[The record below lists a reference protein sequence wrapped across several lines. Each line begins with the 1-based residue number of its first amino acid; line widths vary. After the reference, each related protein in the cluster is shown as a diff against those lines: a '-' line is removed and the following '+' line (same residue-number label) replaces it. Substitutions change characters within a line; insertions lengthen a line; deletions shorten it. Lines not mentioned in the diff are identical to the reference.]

1 MEKFD
6 VIIIGAGPAGL
17 KCAETLGNSS
27 LRVLLLEKNAEI
39 GPKVCAGGL
48 TGKDLAFLNLP
59 DELIEFRYNQI
70 KLHVNGLSTTIKTG
84 NDFAF
89 TIDRR
94 ELGQWQL
101 QKLKQF
107 SNIEVRTN
115 ARVFEILND
124 AVVVDEQPI
133 GYSFLV
139 GADGSNSF
147 VKRFLGFPPRNRGIG
162 IQYIIPT
169 ERYRDFEFFFRPK
182 YFAAWYAW
190 IFPHRRYVSIGC
202 GAFRDVI
209 APADL
214 KRNFQRWLSDRHID
228 VRNGRY
234 ESFPMDSGYEGIRF
248 GNIYLAGDAAGL
260 LSSFTGEG
268 IYQALVSGEEVAKMI
283 LNTDFEPVKIPEVLE
298 TKQKHDRLIQMMID
312 AGNARSLIFSVG
324 ALLFKIP
331 RFANKAIEAF
341 G

>member
-27 LRVLLLEKNAEI
+27 LRVLLLEKM
-39 GPKVCAGGL
+39 PKLGQKFAPEASQAR
-48 TGKDLAFLNLP
+48 TLAFLDLP

-169 ERYRDFEFFFRPK
+169 ERYRDFEFFSGPNILQHGMRGFSTSSICFDRV
-182 YFAAWYAW
+182 WR
-190 IFPHRRYVSIGC
+190 ISRCHRSCRFEAEFSTMAVRQAYRY
-202 GAFRDVI
+202 
-209 APADL
+209 P
-214 KRNFQRWLSDRHID
+214 
-228 VRNGRY
+228 
-234 ESFPMDSGYEGIRF
+234 
-248 GNIYLAGDAAGL
+248 
-260 LSSFTGEG
+260 
-268 IYQALVSGEEVAKMI
+268 
-283 LNTDFEPVKIPEVLE
+283 
-298 TKQKHDRLIQMMID
+298 
-312 AGNARSLIFSVG
+312 
-324 ALLFKIP
+324 
-331 RFANKAIEAF
+331 
-341 G
+341 

>member
-48 TGKDLAFLNLP
+48 TGKDLAFLDLP

-84 NDFAF
+84 NDFAS
-89 TIDRR
+89 TIARR

-228 VRNGRY
+228 VSNGRY
-234 ESFPMDSGYEGIRF
+234 EPFPMDSGYEGIRF
-248 GNIYLAGDAAGL
+248 ENIYLAGDAAGL

-283 LNTDFEPVKIPEVLE
+283 LNPDFEPVKIPEVLE

-331 RFANKAIEAF
+331 RFAKKAIEAF